1 MSSSPEV
8 DALRASYM
16 ERGLRRADLHDDPIE
31 QLRRWYD
38 DSRAADLQDPDAI
51 VVSTVAADGTPSSR
65 YVLMRGLDAG
75 VVFFTNYESRK
86 GHELDGRSVA
96 AVVFPWHP
104 LSRQVRVVGR
114 VERVSDAESD
124 AYFATRP
131 RGSQIG
137 AWASPQSEALAD
149 RAELEALTA
158 EVEARYEG
166 VEVPRP
172 PHWGGYRVVPDE
184 VEVWQ
189 GRRDRLHDRFAYRR
203 DPSAPTGWTLT
214 RLAP

>member
-1 MSSSPEV
+1 
-8 DALRASYM
+8 
-16 ERGLRRADLHDDPIE
+16 LRRADLLDDPIE

-38 DSRAADLQDPDAI
+38 QAREAGLHEPDAV

-65 YVLMRGLDAG
+65 YVLMRGLDTG
-75 VVFFTNYESRK
+75 VVFFTNYQSRK
-86 GHELDGRSVA
+86 GHEIDDRAVA
-96 AVVFPWHP
+96 AVVFPWHW

-114 VERVSDAESD
+114 VERVSEAESD
-124 AYFATRP
+124 AYFASRP

-137 AWASPQSEALAD
+137 AWASPQSEPLVD
-149 RAELEALTA
+149 RAQLEALTA
-158 EVEARYEG
+158 EVEDRFDG

-189 GRRDRLHDRFAYRR
+189 GRPDRLHDRFAYRR
-203 DPSAPTGWTLT
+203 DPSAPTGWALT

>member
-8 DALRASYM
+8 DALRTSLM
-16 ERGLRRADLHDDPIE
+16 ERGLRRADLLDDPIE

-38 DSRAADLQDPDAI
+38 QAREAGLHEPDAV

-65 YVLMRGLDAG
+65 YVLMRGLDTG

-86 GHELDGRSVA
+86 GREIDDRSVA
-96 AVVFPWHP
+96 AVLFPWHW

-114 VERVSDAESD
+114 VERVSEAESD

-149 RAELEALTA
+149 RAELEALTV
-158 EVEARYEG
+158 EVEVRFEG

-189 GRRDRLHDRFAYRR
+189 GRRDRLHDRFAYRS
-203 DPSAPTGWTLT
+203 DPSAPTGWALT

>member
-1 MSSSPEV
+1 
-8 DALRASYM
+8 
-16 ERGLRRADLHDDPIE
+16 
-31 QLRRWYD
+31 
-38 DSRAADLQDPDAI
+38 
-51 VVSTVAADGTPSSR
+51 
-65 YVLMRGLDAG
+65 
-75 VVFFTNYESRK
+75 
-86 GHELDGRSVA
+86 
-96 AVVFPWHP
+96 
-104 LSRQVRVVGR
+104 VRVVGR

-124 AYFATRP
+124 AYFAGRP

-137 AWASPQSEALAD
+137 AWASPQSEPLAD

-158 EVEARYEG
+158 EVEARFDG

-184 VEVWQ
+184 LEVWQ

>member
-8 DALRASYM
+8 DALRASLM
-16 ERGLRRADLHDDPIE
+16 ERGLRRADLLDDPIG
-31 QLRRWYD
+31 QLRAWYEEA
-38 DSRAADLQDPDAI
+38 REAGLHEPDAV

-65 YVLMRGLDAG
+65 YVLMRGLDTG
-75 VVFFTNYESRK
+75 VVFFTNFESRK
-86 GHELDGRSVA
+86 GHEIDDRAVA
-96 AVVFPWHP
+96 AVVFPWHW

-124 AYFATRP
+124 AYFASRP

-137 AWASPQSEALAD
+137 AWASPQSEPLAD

-158 EVEARYEG
+158 EVEARFEG

-184 VEVWQ
+184 LEVWQ

-203 DPSAPTGWTLT
+203 DPAAPTGWSLT